1 MARGEEMQKCSERDL
16 LASALNGSDEAF
28 GALLRASRPKLLAA
42 ARLILP
48 DAEEAEDA
56 VQAAAWN
63 AYRSLS
69 SFRAESSFH
78 TWVTSIAIN
87 QARMRRRQLRRSR
100 LVPMEEVQDFVPQS
114 RDSAPGPEAGYAAQE
129 LRVRLRREVRR
140 LPAQLRQ
147 VMLLY
152 IDDVSM
158 ADASRRL
165 GLSLAATKARLFR
178 ARRHLFSRMRTV
190 LA

>member
-1 MARGEEMQKCSERDL
+1 MQECSERDL
-16 LASALNGSDEAF
+16 LESALSGSDEAF
-28 GALLRASRPKLLAA
+28 GALMRASRPKLLAV
-42 ARLILP
+42 ARLILL
-48 DAEEAEDA
+48 DAGEAEDA
-56 VQAAAWN
+56 VQAAALN

-100 LVPMEEVQDFVPQS
+100 LVPMEEVQDFVPQA
-114 RDSAPGPEAGYAAQE
+114 RDSAPGPEIGYASQE
-129 LRVRLRREVRR
+129 LHARLRLEVRR
-140 LPAQLRQ
+140 LPEQLRQ
-147 VMLLY
+147 VMLLH
-152 IDDVSM
+152 IEDVSM

-178 ARRHLFSRMRTV
+178 ARHHLFSRMRAV